1 MASTKK
7 DEAPIVE
14 SEKEK
19 MVRIRIPITKE
30 EKGDVFASVNERT
43 WLIQRGVDV
52 EVPECVV
59 EVLRHKEDMQV
70 YALEYENK
78 VASK

>member
-1 MASTKK
+1 M
-7 DEAPIVE
+7 
-14 SEKEK
+14 
-19 MVRIRIPITKE
+19 
-30 EKGDVFASVNERT
+30 FASVTERT

>member
-1 MASTKK
+1 MASTKN

-14 SEKEK
+14 VEKEK
-19 MVRIRIPITKE
+19 MARIRIPITKE
-30 EKGDVFASVNERT
+30 EKSDVFVSVNERT

-59 EVLRHKEDMQV
+59 EVLRHKEDMQA